1 MIKRPSVIAVL
12 ALAHL
17 TVSPSSGQAQLTQR
31 MTVEWQ
37 NARLSQVVDAMARFS
52 RRRIVLPA
60 DVGLEE
66 VTVAFQNTDWRVVLD
81 SILQQHALVA
91 RTDSSD
97 VIHVEKRAIAAKV
110 GRVSAAAGIRFI
122 TVERNVNLEVID
134 WGGGGRPVVLL
145 AGLGSTA
152 HDLEEF
158 ARLLTSTYHV
168 YGITRRGFG
177 ASSAPAT
184 GYSADRLADDV
195 LAVIDSLGL
204 KRPVLAGHS
213 LAGEELSSIGSRHPE
228 KVAGLVYLDAAYPY
242 AFYNRA
248 RGDYRIDLNELRRR
262 LEQLG
267 VARSAAETRRLITQ
281 LLETDLPAFDR
292 VIRGQLAQLPPASQ
306 DAPAPAAPP
315 KFIGFEP
322 SPAMDLIMAGTQ
334 RYTDIRSP
342 VLAIYALPHRVPQS
356 IGRDSALL
364 AGWLAA
370 QAEWP
375 AQAEAFERGVPTAR
389 VVRIPNA
396 DHAVF
401 HSNPSEVLREMHA
414 FIASLPPSR

>member
-1 MIKRPSVIAVL
+1 MVKRLFVVAVV
-12 ALAHL
+12 AVAQL
-17 TVSPSSGQAQLTQR
+17 TFCCSIGYAQLTQR

-37 NARLSQVVDAMARFS
+37 NAPLSQVVDAMARFS

-60 DVGLEE
+60 DVGQQE
-66 VTVAFQNTDWRVVLD
+66 VTVAFENTDWRVVLD
-81 SILQQHALVA
+81 SILQQQALVA

-97 VIHVEKRAIAAKV
+97 VIRVEKRAMPAKV
-110 GRVSAAAGIRFI
+110 SRSGASLGTRFI

-134 WGGGGRPVVLL
+134 WGGAGRAVVLL

-158 ARLLTSTYHV
+158 GHLLTSTYHV

-177 ASSAPAT
+177 ASSVPAT
-184 GYSADRLADDV
+184 GYSADRLGDDV

-228 KVAGLVYLDAAYPY
+228 KVAGLIYLDAAYPY

-248 RGDYRIDLNELRRR
+248 RGDYRIDLNELRTR

-267 VARSAAETRRLITQ
+267 GARSPAENRRLITQ

-292 VIRGQLAQLPPASQ
+292 AIREKLAQLPPSSR
-306 DAPAPAAPP
+306 DEPTPTAPP
-315 KFIGFEP
+315 KFIGLEW
-322 SPAMDLIMAGTQ
+322 SPAVDLIMAGTQ
-334 RYTDIRSP
+334 RYTEIRAP
-342 VLAIYALPHRVPQS
+342 VLAIYALPHRVPPMFA
-356 IGRDSALL
+356 RDSASL
-364 AGWLAA
+364 AGWLAT

-375 AQAEAFERGVPTAR
+375 AQADAFERGVPTAR

-401 HSNPSEVLREMHA
+401 HSNPADVLREMHA
-414 FIASLPPSR
+414 FIATLPPQR